1 MLQCIAVNGFTHP
14 PESCEVPRCRND
26 ELKSYARK
34 SLNHTHAC
42 KKKRRDYNLAYIITL
57 WTTAEDTAS
66 EFACFGKKKTSIL
79 HDFGSHLGNLK

>member
-14 PESCEVPRCRND
+14 SESCEVPRCRND

-42 KKKRRDYNLAYIITL
+42 NDGRTRKEEMTPNLTYMIRL
-57 WTTAEDTAS
+57 
-66 EFACFGKKKTSIL
+66 
-79 HDFGSHLGNLK
+79 